1 MREWRSVLNNGE
13 DHLKGIYCKVREVRF
28 GSIIVVFA
36 FALGSQF
43 HSE

>member
-13 DHLKGIYCKVREVRF
+13 DHLNGIYCRVRELRF
-28 GSIIVVFA
+28 GRTIVVVA
-36 FALGSQF
+36 FALGNQA